1 LTCKWLNRIFIDKP
15 QFRQPRLTKNFQN
28 KAMTD
33 TEVNRI
39 KIGKHTFGIVG
50 LKKALEDVAE
60 AYVDQPDDKV
70 AEVLLKRLSLKN
82 YIPEKVQKKYGRAF
96 VREFRRFLGQ
106 SFEDDNPRELEIKVL
121 GAGCVVCDSLENEVM
136 AALTDMGL
144 AAELEH
150 IRDPEQIAHYEV
162 KGTPALIIN
171 GQVMCTGAAPSKNQI
186 RIWLEKA
193 GWCEPSGEIMDKQAF
208 IKNIPFSDVHNLA
221 ELVGYEDGR
230 VISRTF
236 AQNPSLS
243 ITLFAF
249 DKGEGVSTHTA
260 PGDALLQVLDGE
272 AAVNIDG
279 REMTVRAGQVVVMPA
294 NVPHSVTGVERFKM
308 LLTVVK

>member
-1 LTCKWLNRIFIDKP
+1 
-15 QFRQPRLTKNFQN
+15 
-28 KAMTD
+28 MTD
-33 TEVNRI
+33 SEVSRI

-50 LKKALEDVAE
+50 LKKTLANMAE
-60 AYVDQPDDKV
+60 EYVDQPDDV
-70 AEVLLKRLSLKN
+70 VVEILLNRLSKKN
-82 YIPEKVQKKYGRAF
+82 YIPEKAKKKYGRAF
-96 VREFRRFLGQ
+96 VQEFRRFLGQ
-106 SFEDDNPRELEIKVL
+106 SFGDQNAQGLEIKVL

-136 AALTDMGL
+136 GALTDMGL

-150 IRDPEQIAHYEV
+150 VRDVDQIAQYKI

-171 GQVMCTGAAPSKNQI
+171 GKVMCTGTAPSKRQI
-186 RIWLEKA
+186 RKWLEEA
-193 GWCEPSGEIMDKQAF
+193 GWCEPSGGSMDNPVF
-208 IKNIPFSDVHNLA
+208 IKNITFSDVHNLA
-221 ELVGYEDGR
+221 ELVDFAEGR
-230 VISRTF
+230 VVSRTF

-260 PGDALLQVLDGE
+260 PGDAMLQVLDGE

-279 REMTVRAGQVVVMPA
+279 KEMTVCAGQVVVMPA